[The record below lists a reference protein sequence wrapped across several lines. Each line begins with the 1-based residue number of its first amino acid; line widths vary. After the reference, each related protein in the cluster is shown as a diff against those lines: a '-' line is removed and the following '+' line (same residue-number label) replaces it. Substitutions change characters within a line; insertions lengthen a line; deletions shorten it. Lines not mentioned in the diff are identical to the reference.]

1 MVRRE
6 ETKMILHLV
15 PRMVLHERDET
26 KIVHRLVLTVDVLRM
41 LHHGMRGRQVV
52 RERHIEIVSG
62 YSMSMSKVIITIP

>member
-62 YSMSMSKVIITIP
+62 YSMSMINAV